1 MYKIVLKWGKIKKF
15 DISSHSEIEKFINDV
30 SEELGGLDILINNA
44 GINRD
49 NLSLRMKDEE
59 WQKVIDVNL
68 TSTFLLSKYAIKK
81 MMKSN
86 SGRVINITSIVGHTG
101 NIGQSNYAASK
112 SGTIGMSKS
121 LSIEYAKK
129 NINTLLTIELIFII
143 VTSFVVF
150 TSQPMNWMVG
160 LIMIFHIFGVVW
172 IVAFPESF
180 YSMYEESMSIDP
192 GSVESM
198 SGWILIGFGIFV
210 YLSRIIT

>member
-1 MYKIVLKWGKIKKF
+1 M
-15 DISSHSEIEKFINDV
+15 
-30 SEELGGLDILINNA
+30 LI
-44 GINRD
+44 
-49 NLSLRMKDEE
+49 
-59 WQKVIDVNL
+59 
-68 TSTFLLSKYAIKK
+68 LLSSLYMIYGFLFLDSYVKD
-81 MMKSN
+81 
-86 SGRVINITSIVGHTG
+86 
-101 NIGQSNYAASK
+101 IGLLRY
-112 SGTIGMSKS
+112 
-121 LSIEYAKK
+121 LYAKK

-143 VTSFVVF
+143 FASFIVF

-192 GSVESM
+192 GAVELM

>member
-1 MYKIVLKWGKIKKF
+1 VLNLQ
-15 DISSHSEIEKFINDV
+15 NDAFSV
-30 SEELGGLDILINNA
+30 KYRQYLGFYMII
-44 GINRD
+44 
-49 NLSLRMKDEE
+49 
-59 WQKVIDVNL
+59 
-68 TSTFLLSKYAIKK
+68 LLSSLYIIYGFLFLYSYVKD
-81 MMKSN
+81 
-86 SGRVINITSIVGHTG
+86 
-101 NIGQSNYAASK
+101 IGLLRY
-112 SGTIGMSKS
+112 
-121 LSIEYAKK
+121 LYAKK

-143 VTSFVVF
+143 VTSFIVF